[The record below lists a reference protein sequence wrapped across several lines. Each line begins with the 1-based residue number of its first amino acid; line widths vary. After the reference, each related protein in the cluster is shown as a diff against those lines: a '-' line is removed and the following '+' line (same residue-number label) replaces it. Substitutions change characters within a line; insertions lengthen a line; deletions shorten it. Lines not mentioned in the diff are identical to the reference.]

1 MSMSARKEENLD
13 KALGFIDEAVKKG
26 ANIVVLPEL
35 FSVTYFCRL
44 PADKSAFDFAE
55 PIPGPTTKA
64 LSDTAKKNG
73 IVLVGG
79 SVYETAEGK
88 HFNTACVFGS
98 DGKQFDIYRK
108 THIPHDQGFFEQDYF
123 APGDTGII
131 VHDTPFGKICVLICY
146 DQWFP
151 EAARIA
157 ALKGA
162 EIIIYPTAIA
172 TSPDIPPIDKEIKE
186 DWNLMWRSV
195 QVGHAAANCVYVAAV
210 NRVGT
215 EGNMKFWGGS
225 FIAGPGAN
233 LLVLGDDKERIL
245 YATCDLKY
253 VKKMQESWR
262 FLKERRPEMYGELT
276 KKKN

>member
-1 MSMSARKEENLD
+1 
-13 KALGFIDEAVKKG
+13 
-26 ANIVVLPEL
+26 
-35 FSVTYFCRL
+35 
-44 PADKSAFDFAE
+44 
-55 PIPGPTTKA
+55 
-64 LSDTAKKNG
+64 
-73 IVLVGG
+73 
-79 SVYETAEGK
+79 
-88 HFNTACVFGS
+88 
-98 DGKQFDIYRK
+98 
-108 THIPHDQGFFEQDYF
+108 
-123 APGDTGII
+123 
-131 VHDTPFGKICVLICY
+131 
-146 DQWFP
+146 
-151 EAARIA
+151 
-157 ALKGA
+157 
-162 EIIIYPTAIA
+162 
-172 TSPDIPPIDKEIKE
+172 
-186 DWNLMWRSV
+186 MWRSV